1 MSLTARMVSPDPES
15 VVIRRTGLRVNG
27 EPEIVVEIDSYHPGG
42 PWSNQDYVAIQGS
55 EAQVIETFRQ
65 AWNKLV
71 NMEREHV
78 ITDPESE
85 RINEQLD
92 EHNEWQAVL
101 EGAGLPG
108 PIDEGPF

>member
-1 MSLTARMVSPDPES
+1 MSLSARLLDPDPES
-15 VVIRRTGLRVNG
+15 VVIRRTGLAVDG
-27 EPEIVVEIDSYHPGG
+27 KAEIVVEIDSRKPNEG
-42 PWSNQDYVAIQGS
+42 WSNQDYIAIQGS

-78 ITDPESE
+78 IEDPESE